1 MELFGLDIR
10 KIRKKGAE
18 QDVSPVPVVS
28 SPPQKQRVEIS
39 PADRFMEC
47 FHPATCHRNYAF
59 MFHNIAEIQ
68 FPIKYIAERAAN
80 AQFVLRKSSDD
91 TIVWADSVR
100 GMRDRY
106 VAGIVEKGL
115 LQSPNPYMTFREFVM
130 NSIINKLLFGNGYI
144 YAYTDKNEGRL
155 WETCN
160 TFYVLPSLA
169 VSLEQNNKTVV
180 GNLEGVRYRYSD
192 GGMIRII
199 PADLMYHTKDM
210 PTFTSTRNGQLMGRS
225 RLDAQKYPVSNI
237 IAVYE
242 ARNAIYVKRGALGL
256 IVNQKKDADGTMSMT
271 SGEKDA
277 ILQDFQSTYGVV
289 GDKMPVAISQV
300 PVSFVPIGMSIA
312 ALQPFEECLL
322 DAAAIAGAYGV
333 DSNLIP
339 RKDNPTFS
347 NLNTAE
353 LNVYNSVVMPEV
365 KSWLDGFNRFLGLY
379 DAGYYIDALWD
390 DIAILQDNAQRKE
403 NAKASTSN
411 RCEKE
416 FKAGIITLN
425 DWRAAIGRE
434 RLEGEIYNKTLLE
447 MTWQEIQQINTIKG
461 I

>member
-1 MELFGLDIR
+1 MKLFGL
-10 KIRKKGAE
+10 
-18 QDVSPVPVVS
+18 
-28 SPPQKQRVEIS
+28 EIS
-39 PADRFMEC
+39 RQNKSAGEPLVQSNQQASQRPIPAIQRPDQYLDVFS
-47 FHPATCHRNYAF
+47 PALCHRNYAF
-59 MFHNIAEIQ
+59 MFHNIAEVQ
-68 FPIKYIAERAAN
+68 FPIMYIAKRAAN

-115 LQSPNPYMTFREFVM
+115 LQRPNPYMTFKEFVM

-144 YAYTDKNEGRL
+144 YAYTDKNDGRL

-160 TFYVLPSLA
+160 SFYVLPSQT
-169 VSLEQNNKTVV
+169 VYLEQNNRRVI
-180 GNLEGVRYRYSD
+180 GGIDDVRYHYAD
-192 GGMIRII
+192 GGIIRII
-199 PADLMYHTKDM
+199 PSDLMYHTKDL
-210 PTFTSTRNGQLMGRS
+210 PTFNSTRNGQLMGRS

-242 ARNAIYVKRGALGL
+242 ARNIIYVKRGAIGL
-256 IVNQKKDADGTMSMT
+256 IVNKDKDVDGSVALT
-271 SGEKDA
+271 SKEKEKMRDE
-277 ILQDFQSTYGVV
+277 FYSTYGIQ
-289 GDKMPVAISQV
+289 GDKAPVAIIEK
-300 PVSFVPIGMSIA
+300 PVDYIPIGMKIA
-312 ALQPFEECLL
+312 ELEPFEECLL

-339 RKDNPTFS
+339 RKDNPTFN

-365 KSWLDGFNRFLGLY
+365 KSWLDGFNRFIGLY
-379 DAGYYIDALWD
+379 DAGYYIDALWED
-390 DIAILQDNAQRKE
+390 VAILQDNAQRRE
-403 NAKASTSN
+403 NAKASTSA

-434 RLEGEIYNKTLLE
+434 RLEGDIYNKTLLE
-447 MTWQEIQQINTIKG
+447 MTWQEIQLINTIKG

>member
-1 MELFGLDIR
+1 MKLFGLEISR
-10 KIRKKGAE
+10 QNKSAGEPLVQSNQQASQR
-18 QDVSPVPVVS
+18 PVPAI
-28 SPPQKQRVEIS
+28 QRPDQYLDVFS
-39 PADRFMEC
+39 PAL
-47 FHPATCHRNYAF
+47 CHRNYAF
-59 MFHNIAEIQ
+59 MFHNIAEVQ
-68 FPIKYIAERAAN
+68 FPIMYIAQRAAN

-115 LQSPNPYMTFREFVM
+115 LQSPNPYMTFKEFVM

-144 YAYTDKNEGRL
+144 YAYTDKNDGRL

-160 TFYVLPSLA
+160 SFYVLPSQT
-169 VSLEQNNKTVV
+169 VYLEQNNRRVI
-180 GNLEGVRYRYSD
+180 GGIDDVRYHYTD
-192 GGMIRII
+192 GGITRII
-199 PADLMYHTKDM
+199 PSDLMYHTKDL
-210 PTFTSTRNGQLMGRS
+210 PTFNSTRNGQLMGRS

-242 ARNAIYVKRGALGL
+242 ARNIIYVKRGAIGL
-256 IVNQKKDADGTMSMT
+256 IVNKDKDVDGSVALT
-271 SGEKDA
+271 SKEKEKMRDE
-277 ILQDFQSTYGVV
+277 FYSTYGIQ
-289 GDKMPVAISQV
+289 GDKAPVAIIEK
-300 PVSFVPIGMSIA
+300 PVDYIPIGMNIKE
-312 ALQPFEECLL
+312 LEPFEECLL

-339 RKDNPTFS
+339 RKDNPTFN

-365 KSWLDGFNRFLGLY
+365 KSWLDGFNRFIGLY
-379 DAGYYIDALWD
+379 DAGYYIDALWED
-390 DIAILQDNAQRKE
+390 VAILQDNAQRRE
-403 NAKASTSN
+403 NAKASTSA

-434 RLEGEIYNKTLLE
+434 RLEGDIYNKTLLE
-447 MTWQEIQQINTIKG
+447 MTWQEIQLINTIKG